1 MTSASREADNSFDL
15 PWDTPPEELLTLE
28 RERFARWGEGF
39 GNFFRLVDK
48 DLVDKTMKGLRL
60 DGVRELREKLL
71 AVDAS
76 TLLPQSSRNLKVV
89 MGMFDLLLDQTWSA
103 GLSGSEVQQMLQKLL
118 PLGQSS
124 LGEYTKLPE
133 ADRALE
139 RLIFQIEGIT
149 LADFDGKVIV
159 QAFQQKASPEDL
171 EKARPHLEIMK
182 DAQTA
187 SGRERELADAWK
199 SR

>member
-1 MTSASREADNSFDL
+1 
-15 PWDTPPEELLTLE
+15 
-28 RERFARWGEGF
+28 
-39 GNFFRLVDK
+39 
-48 DLVDKTMKGLRL
+48 MKGLRL

-149 LADFDGKVIV
+149 LADFDGDVIV
-159 QAFQQKASPEDL
+159 QAFQQQASPEDL